1 MAVKKLDP
9 LLARIESFNQAHG
22 GGIVI
27 RRMRGGY
34 SLFQEENGS
43 PVARLR
49 PTGKGDDVE
58 VLWWSHREKWES
70 IGDFGG
76 IILSLDEALDYVA
89 EDPMGC
95 FWI

>member
-1 MAVKKLDP
+1 VKKMDP

-27 RRMRGGY
+27 HHIRGGY

-43 PVARLR
+43 QVARLR

-58 VLWWSHREKWES
+58 ILWWSHREKWEP

-76 IILSLDEALDYVA
+76 VILPLDEALEYVA
-89 EDPMGC
+89 EDPLGC

>member
-1 MAVKKLDP
+1 MVDLSRYAMELGH
-9 LLARIESFNQAHG
+9 Q
-22 GGIVI
+22 
-27 RRMRGGY
+27 
-34 SLFQEENGS
+34 
-43 PVARLR
+43 ARLR

-58 VLWWSHREKWES
+58 VLWWSHRDKWES